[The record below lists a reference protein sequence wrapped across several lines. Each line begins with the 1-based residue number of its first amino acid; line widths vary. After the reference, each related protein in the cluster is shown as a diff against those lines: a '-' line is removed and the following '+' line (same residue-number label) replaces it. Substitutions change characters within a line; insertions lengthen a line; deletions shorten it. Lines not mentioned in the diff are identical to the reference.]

1 MSTTVPNNSM
11 AGLPEGALGSD
22 ASSGGVVWGACAETA
37 RRFGLSVLVVR
48 AAIVILTIAG
58 GFGFLAYGALTLWSR
73 RSDGATLAPAA
84 SRDLGVAVVCVGL
97 VWQLSGWWP
106 GVAPALVVPAAL
118 VALGV
123 VVGWRDPAAPSG
135 SVGAAVSSGATPA
148 LATMGLRIF
157 GGSVLL
163 LSGFAVVFGQQVS
176 FSELRDT
183 GLALVVAIAGL
194 ALVMGP
200 TALRLVRSVGA
211 ERDARIRSHERA
223 AVAAHLHDSVLQT
236 LTLIQKRADD
246 PAATV
251 ALARHQERS
260 LRRWLYG
267 GGEVAASLDGVGWRG
282 RAERLVTE
290 LEDQYLV
297 AIELVMVGD
306 GESTPSIDAALLAAR
321 EALVNAAK
329 FSGVDVIDVFC
340 ERSEGR
346 FEVFVRDRGKG
357 FDLATIG
364 ADRHGIRDSIIGR
377 VERVGGRARIRTAA
391 GEGTEVHVEV
401 PE

>member
-1 MSTTVPNNSM
+1 MSTTDPNPSTLGLNDPP
-11 AGLPEGALGSD
+11 AGREPVSGA
-22 ASSGGVVWGACAETA
+22 VVWGSCAEAA
-37 RRFGLSVLVVR
+37 RRLGLSVLVVR
-48 AAIVILTIAG
+48 AAIVVLTIAG

-73 RSDGATLAPAA
+73 RGSSNWLPPAA
-84 SRDLGVAVVCVGL
+84 SRDVGVAVLCVGL

-106 GVAPALVVPAAL
+106 GVAPALVIPAAL

-123 VVGWRDPAAPSG
+123 VVGWRASEDALGSRRAPADSPPR
-135 SVGAAVSSGATPA
+135 AAS
-148 LATMGLRIF
+148 MGLRII

-163 LSGFAVVFGQQVS
+163 LAGFAVMFGQQVS
-176 FSELRDT
+176 FSQFRDT

-200 TALRLVRSVGA
+200 TAVRLVRSVGA
-211 ERDARIRSHERA
+211 EREARIRSHERA

-246 PAATV
+246 PSATV

-267 GGEVAASLDGVGWRG
+267 GGEVAATIEGVGWRG
-282 RAERLVTE
+282 RAEQLVAE
-290 LEDQYLV
+290 VEDQYLV

-306 GESTPSIDAALLAAR
+306 GDSTPSIDAALLAAR
-321 EALVNAAK
+321 EAMVNAAK
-329 FSGVDVIDVFC
+329 FSGVDAVDVYC

-346 FEVFVRDRGKG
+346 FEVFVRDRGSG

-364 ADRHGIRDSIIGR
+364 VDRRGIRDSVIGR
-377 VERVGGRARIRTAA
+377 VERVGGHVSIRTAV
-391 GEGTEVHVEV
+391 GDGTEVHVEV